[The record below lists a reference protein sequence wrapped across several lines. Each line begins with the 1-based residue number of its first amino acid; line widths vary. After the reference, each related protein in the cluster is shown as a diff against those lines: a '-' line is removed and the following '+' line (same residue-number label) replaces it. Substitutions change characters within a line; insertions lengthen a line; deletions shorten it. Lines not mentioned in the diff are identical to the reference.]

1 MSINKNKVFIT
12 IQKTHGSL
20 EDLADAIMESLQKL
34 SPEDQKEWYE
44 QVSKK
49 PNRTLEGEWI
59 H

>member
-1 MSINKNKVFIT
+1 MIKKRVALWIK
-12 IQKTHGSL
+12 KTHGTL
-20 EDLADAIMESLQKL
+20 EELADQLTEAFQKL
-34 SPEDQKEWYE
+34 SPEDQKEWSE